1 MADIINFNGFVK
13 PEDGEKIA
21 QSIYEAQQK
30 PIEEESESI
39 RQLTALLAST
49 SDKETDEFSAIL
61 QLPEDQFSAITP
73 FFLSEL
79 ERLYNLPENKM
90 QMARIFNANGY
101 TLEDLTDS
109 FDELNESIEELR
121 GNLSDKKVDFLK
133 ETLSVIYTAV
143 AGCEGIAKRIVAVPI
158 CKEGEVKL
166 PEYKTDGAAAMDVC
180 STEEYTVKPG
190 ERVLVKTGIKMA
202 IPQGYAILV
211 QPRSGM
217 SLKTK
222 LRIANTPGLID
233 SDYRGEIGVIMEN
246 VDPPIK
252 GIFFDEE
259 GKIQSIEFG
268 SSYTIG
274 KGERIAQLRLVEVP
288 KVAFFEVDNLDN
300 YETERGDGGF
310 GSTGKA

>member
-1 MADIINFNGFVK
+1 MAEIIEPNFIN
-13 PEDGEKIA
+13 EDGAKEIA
-21 QSIYEAQQK
+21 QNIYESQQA
-30 PIEEESESI
+30 PIEEENESI
-39 RQLTALLAST
+39 RQLTALLATT
-49 SDKETDEFSAIL
+49 SDQDPDQLMAIL
-61 QLPEDQFSAITP
+61 QLPEDHFSAIAP
-73 FFLSEL
+73 HFLSEL

-90 QMARIFNANGY
+90 QMARVFNVNGY
-101 TLEDLTDS
+101 TLEDLTEN
-109 FDELNESIEELR
+109 FDELNEAIETLR
-121 GNLSDKKVDFLK
+121 NNLSDHKIDFLK
-133 ETLSVIYTAV
+133 EVLSVIYTAV
-143 AGCEGIAKRIVAVPI
+143 ASCEGIAKRIVMMPI
-158 CKEGEVKL
+158 CRGEGIKL
-166 PEYKTDGAAAMDVC
+166 PEYQTNGAAAMDVC
-180 STEEYTVKPG
+180 STEEYTIKPG
-190 ERVLVKTGIKMA
+190 ERVLVKTGIKLA

-252 GIFFDEE
+252 EIYLDEE
-259 GKIQSIEFG
+259 GRIKSIEYG

-288 KVAFFEVDNLDN
+288 KAAFFEVDNLDN

>member
-1 MADIINFNGFVK
+1 MADIINFDEFVK
-13 PEDGEKIA
+13 SEDGERVA
-21 QSIYEAQQK
+21 RAIYEEQEK
-30 PIEEESESI
+30 LEDSESI
-39 RQLTALLAST
+39 RQLTALLATT
-49 SDKETDEFSAIL
+49 SEADNEFMAIL
-61 QLPEDQFSAITP
+61 QLPEDKFSAIVP
-73 FFLSEL
+73 HFLSEL
-79 ERLYNLPENKM
+79 ERLYNLPENKL

-109 FDELNESIEELR
+109 FNELNEAIEGLR
-121 GNLSDKKVDFLK
+121 DNLSDTKVDFLK

-143 AGCEGIAKRIVAVPI
+143 ASCEGIAKRIVAIPI
-158 CKEGEVKL
+158 CKDAEVKL
-166 PEYKTDGAAAMDVC
+166 PEYKTSGAAAMDVC
-180 STEEYTVKPG
+180 STEEYTIKPG

-252 GIFFDEE
+252 EIFFDDE

-288 KVAFFEVDNLDN
+288 KVAFFEVDSLDN
-300 YETERGDGGF
+300 YETERGEGAF